1 MRTQV
6 IDGLAYRPSRCP
18 GWAFTR
24 GKGSGGA
31 WRSQYVYHFCRR
43 SQTLGGHISVTIG
56 LQTKNSSDLER
67 AAAGPPD
74 RLPQSLL
81 FVTQWLPR
89 YSRLKSETCGKSDS

>member
-56 LQTKNSSDLER
+56 IQTKNSSDLER
-67 AAAGPPD
+67 AAPAAARSGD
-74 RLPQSLL
+74 RLPQSFL
-81 FVTQWLPR
+81 FVTH
-89 YSRLKSETCGKSDS
+89 